1 MRDTTLL
8 RADPARFLTDFYL
21 SFNRE
26 VIGSDADPGPAVD
39 RFYTPDIV
47 QVSDGLRFD
56 REKIIAHVRPLRR
69 NMVEGRVEVH
79 EALAD
84 GGRIAARLTFHARMR
99 KGRAVDTE
107 VFMFAEFAP
116 DGRMRRSHGTSR
128 TLGAGG
134 PE

>member
-1 MRDTTLL
+1 MRDTALL

-39 RFYTPDIV
+39 RFHTPDVV

-56 REKIIAHVRPLRR
+56 REKIVAHVRPLRR
-69 NMVEGRVEVH
+69 NLAEVGVEVH
-79 EALAD
+79 EAVAD
-84 GGRIAARLTFHARMR
+84 GGRVAARLTFRARMR
-99 KGRAVDTE
+99 KGRTVETE

-128 TLGAGG
+128 TLDAGG